1 MNPSAFQCFHPKNT
15 TTTRQLLHLFRLLQW
30 RRGRCTMHSPSPF
43 FGKSPKSSSHLRIFP
58 LEQNPRQTNVQ
69 LKIKTLLSK
78 ITLPRPEHE
87 CSSVFHLR
95 SRVATKSYRK
105 CFSSFFETDFLCIC
119 PIWNVGYPHTA
130 PEALQLS
137 TSTLFSWKQ
146 FGLRL
151 TEQMVHFAKMFKYFN
166 FRNKW
171 LHCPRPQF
179 FKEVVWSKNCFAFT
193 VFCPLDT
200 STSVREIWTQNV
212 IIEKHTSAPQIPIK
226 PSNRMC
232 QECFRDISLTCQPSC
247 FVIMFSKLT

>member
-1 MNPSAFQCFHPKNT
+1 MFPSQEHDHDPSTPAPFSSSS
-15 TTTRQLLHLFRLLQW
+15 RQW

-105 CFSSFFETDFLCIC
+105 CFSTFFETDFLCIC

-137 TSTLFSWKQ
+137 TSTLFSETIWPLI
-146 FGLRL
+146 GE
-151 TEQMVHFAKMFKYFN
+151 TNGA
-166 FRNKW
+166 FR
-171 LHCPRPQF
+171 
-179 FKEVVWSKNCFAFT
+179 EDV
-193 VFCPLDT
+193 
-200 STSVREIWTQNV
+200 
-212 IIEKHTSAPQIPIK
+212 QI
-226 PSNRMC
+226 
-232 QECFRDISLTCQPSC
+232 F
-247 FVIMFSKLT
+247 

>member
-1 MNPSAFQCFHPKNT
+1 MMNPSAFQCFHPKNT

-130 PEALQLS
+130 PEALQLF
-137 TSTLFSWKQ
+137 TSTLF
-146 FGLRL
+146 
-151 TEQMVHFAKMFKYFN
+151 
-166 FRNKW
+166 
-171 LHCPRPQF
+171 
-179 FKEVVWSKNCFAFT
+179 
-193 VFCPLDT
+193 
-200 STSVREIWTQNV
+200 
-212 IIEKHTSAPQIPIK
+212 
-226 PSNRMC
+226 
-232 QECFRDISLTCQPSC
+232 
-247 FVIMFSKLT
+247 